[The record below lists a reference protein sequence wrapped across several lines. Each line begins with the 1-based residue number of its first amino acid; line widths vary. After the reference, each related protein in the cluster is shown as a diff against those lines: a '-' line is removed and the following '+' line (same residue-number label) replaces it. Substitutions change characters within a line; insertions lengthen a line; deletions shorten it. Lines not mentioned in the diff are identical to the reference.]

1 MIQPKWMYRTLG
13 SILFFSAAVLAW
25 TLLGNRERVLL
36 AGNFH
41 SVAHKGTGEARVV
54 ALSDGRRMLRLLG
67 VKTYPAPE
75 LEVCLVGAPDAE
87 DNDTVLQSGLVCL
100 GSYDP
105 KAAYVSYPLPPP
117 VDIGRYRAVAIWSR
131 GYQVNFTT
139 APLGQ

>member
-25 TLLGNRERVLL
+25 RLLGNREQVLL

-105 KAAYVSYPLPPP
+105 KAAYVSYSLPAP

-139 APLGQ
+139 APLGH

>member
-87 DNDTVLQSGLVCL
+87 DNETVRQSGFVCL
-100 GSYDP
+100 GSYNARIGY
-105 KAAYVSYPLPPP
+105 AAYTLPAQI
-117 VDIGRYRAVAIWSR
+117 DLKRHRAVAIWSR
-131 GYQVNFTT
+131 EYQV
-139 APLGQ
+139 